1 VEGLP
6 ETLLPHR
13 ATKES
18 PPSPPFAQK
27 GVACL
32 PVGRGDSSENTMK
45 DEEIKHTLST
55 FKIVAVVGISPK
67 EDRPSYIV
75 ASYLK
80 SKGYRIIPV
89 RPDGE
94 EILGEKVYHSL
105 LEIPKEIGVEV
116 VDIFRRSEDVPP
128 LVEEAVQRGAKV
140 VWMQEG
146 IIHKEAG
153 ERAEKAGLKVVM
165 DRCMKKEHQRLF

>member
-1 VEGLP
+1 ME
-6 ETLLPHR
+6 
-13 ATKES
+13 
-18 PPSPPFAQK
+18 
-27 GVACL
+27 
-32 PVGRGDSSENTMK
+32 
-45 DEEIKHTLST
+45 EEIKKILSSSKT
-55 FKIVAVVGISPK
+55 IAVIGISPK

-89 RPDGE
+89 RPDGDW
-94 EILGEKVYHSL
+94 ILGEQVYRSL
-105 LEIPKEIGVEV
+105 LEIPKEISVDV

-128 LVEEAVQRGAKV
+128 IVEEAVQRRAKV

-146 IIHKEAG
+146 VIHREAG
-153 ERAEKAGLKVVM
+153 EKAEKAGLKVVM

>member
-1 VEGLP
+1 
-6 ETLLPHR
+6 
-13 ATKES
+13 
-18 PPSPPFAQK
+18 
-27 GVACL
+27 
-32 PVGRGDSSENTMK
+32 MK
-45 DEEIKHTLST
+45 DEEIKDTLRH
-55 FKIVAVVGISPK
+55 FKTVAVIGISPK

-80 SKGYRIIPV
+80 SKGYQIIPV

-105 LEIPKEIGVEV
+105 SEIPKEIGVDV

-128 LVEEAVQRGAKV
+128 VVEEAIQRGAKV

-146 IIHKEAG
+146 VIHKEAG
-153 ERAEKAGLKVVM
+153 EKAEKAGLKVVM
-165 DRCMKKEHQRLF
+165 DRCMKKEHQRLMNQ

>member
-1 VEGLP
+1 MW
-6 ETLLPHR
+6 
-13 ATKES
+13 
-18 PPSPPFAQK
+18 
-27 GVACL
+27 
-32 PVGRGDSSENTMK
+32 RGEEKTMIDDDVK
-45 DEEIKHTLST
+45 KILSN
-55 FKIVAVVGISPK
+55 FKTVAVVGISPN

-94 EILGEKVYHSL
+94 EILGEKVYHRL
-105 LEIPKEIGVEV
+105 ADIPEEIGVEV

-128 LVEEAVQRGAKV
+128 VVDEAIQRKAKA

-146 IIHKEAG
+146 IIHEEAG
-153 ERAEKAGLKVVM
+153 AKAAKAGLKVVM
-165 DRCMKKEHQRLF
+165 DRCMKKDHQRLL

>member
-1 VEGLP
+1 MRE
-6 ETLLPHR
+6 EDI
-13 ATKES
+13 KE
-18 PPSPPFAQK
+18 
-27 GVACL
+27 
-32 PVGRGDSSENTMK
+32 
-45 DEEIKHTLST
+45 ILSNSKT
-55 FKIVAVVGISPK
+55 VAVVGISPK

-94 EILGEKVYHSL
+94 EILGEKIYHSL
-105 LEIPKEIGVEV
+105 TEIPKEFNVEV
-116 VDIFRRSEDVPP
+116 VDIFRKSEDVPP
-128 LVEEAVQRGAKV
+128 IVDEAIRRRARV

-146 IIHKEAG
+146 IIHQEAG
-153 ERAEKAGLKVVM
+153 EKAEKAGLKVVM